1 MDTEIK
7 LAEWESNDMMLN
19 DDLIIDENTTLLY
32 FNEVKIYMLK
42 NKLKHKFL
50 TEIYDEFKLDEADYD
65 YLMKWYYKRKRY
77 VDTPETREKNRLF
90 LEQRKKED
98 DELYQEILKLMNK

>member
-1 MDTEIK
+1 MATE
-7 LAEWESNDMMLN
+7 LAEWELLDNMMLN
-19 DDLIIDENTTLLY
+19 DDIILEDGTTFLY
-32 FNEVKIYMLK
+32 FNEIKLHIAK

-50 TEIYDEFKLDEADYD
+50 NNLYDEFKLDEADYD

-77 VDTPETREKNRLF
+77 VDTPETREQNRLF

-98 DELYQEILKLMNK
+98 DEQYQEILELMKK